1 MTEARVRELMKDK
14 NFIADNDNLIV
25 FYYTQ
30 GCVAVVRYDEQ
41 AFHVATR
48 HPTKDW
54 WVDEAIDFLN
64 PVAAATYALRHCV
77 TKREVKP

>member
-14 NFIADNDNLIV
+14 NFISNNSGLTV
-25 FYYTQ
+25 FYYAQ
-30 GCVAVVRYDEQ
+30 GHVTVVRRDEKV
-41 AFHVATR
+41 FRVMVH
-48 HPTKDW
+48 HPLQGW
-54 WVDEAIDFLN
+54 LERRINFLN